1 MLQANI
7 KNRTVF
13 TNDNLEIMRG
23 INSNS
28 IDLIYL
34 DPPFNKNKKF
44 VTPIGEEKKKKLGI
58 DKNPAF
64 DDIFKKEDIK
74 KEWLGL
80 IAEEKP
86 ILHNY
91 IQGITDIGNQY
102 NKWYLVFMA
111 VRLIE
116 MYRVLKDTGS
126 IYLHC
131 DQTMSHYLKL
141 LLDCIFGEKNFRNEI
156 VWCYNVGGKSKNK
169 FAKKHDIIFFY
180 SKTKDYIFNGDRV
193 FIPRDTGRKSKGG
206 RMGEDEKG
214 RPYQD
219 KIVKDTGKIY
229 RYYLDEG
236 KIPEDWWSDIN
247 SIQSGAKE
255 RQNYPTQKPLALL
268 DRIIKASS
276 KEGDVVLDP
285 FCGCATT
292 CVASE
297 NLRRRWVGIDISSMA
312 HKLVECRLESEVE
325 SQLATKKIKAP
336 KGDYIPV
343 RTDQKTEKIT
353 IDDKKWL
360 FGDQEGVCKGCDLQ
374 FPYRNFEI
382 DHIHPQSKGGG
393 DNIENLQLLCSS
405 CNRRKGD
412 KPMDEFLAMQ
422 KKDGILR

>member
-1 MLQANI
+1 MELHYL
-7 KNRTVF
+7 F
-13 TNDNLEIMRG
+13 LE
-23 INSNS
+23 
-28 IDLIYL
+28 
-34 DPPFNKNKKF
+34 
-44 VTPIGEEKKKKLGI
+44 
-58 DKNPAF
+58 
-64 DDIFKKEDIK
+64 
-74 KEWLGL
+74 
-80 IAEEKP
+80 
-86 ILHNY
+86 
-91 IQGITDIGNQY
+91 Y

-255 RQNYPTQKPLALL
+255 RQNYPTQKPLALQNL
-268 DRIIKASS
+268 STALPVTRQNNFLASS
-276 KEGDVVLDP
+276 KEGR
-285 FCGCATT
+285 C
-292 CVASE
+292 SE
-297 NLRRRWVGIDISSMA
+297 YN
-312 HKLVECRLESEVE
+312 
-325 SQLATKKIKAP
+325 T
-336 KGDYIPV
+336 
-343 RTDQKTEKIT
+343 
-353 IDDKKWL
+353 
-360 FGDQEGVCKGCDLQ
+360 
-374 FPYRNFEI
+374 
-382 DHIHPQSKGGG
+382 
-393 DNIENLQLLCSS
+393 
-405 CNRRKGD
+405 
-412 KPMDEFLAMQ
+412 
-422 KKDGILR
+422 ILRLCFYFLCC